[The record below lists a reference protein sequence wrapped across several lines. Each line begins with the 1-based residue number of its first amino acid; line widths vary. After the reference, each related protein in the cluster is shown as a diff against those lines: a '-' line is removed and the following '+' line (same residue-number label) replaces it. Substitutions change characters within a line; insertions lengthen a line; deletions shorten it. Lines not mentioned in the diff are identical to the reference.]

1 MFCLRRFTED
11 QQGEYKNL
19 RVAEFVRLAE
29 YVYKVILPEAQLNVK
44 HVLYQVYPGERDR
57 TFYNLQENK
66 LLFAFLLCKDGK
78 LVLIGQTRHADQ
90 YLYFEVNADKH
101 VACVIV
107 VGDEENEA
115 AQRASETLGETKVS
129 PAKYLK

>member
-19 RVAEFVRLAE
+19 RIAEFVRLTAD
-29 YVYKVILPEAQLNVK
+29 VHKVMLPVEQVNVK
-44 HVLYQVYPGERDR
+44 HVLYQVYPGERER
-57 TFYNLQENK
+57 TFYNLEENK

-78 LVLIGQTRHADQ
+78 LVLVGQTRHADQ
-90 YLYFEVNADKH
+90 YLYFEVHADKH

-107 VGDEENEA
+107 VGDEESSA
-115 AQRASETLGETKVS
+115 AQRASKILVL
-129 PAKYLK
+129 PM